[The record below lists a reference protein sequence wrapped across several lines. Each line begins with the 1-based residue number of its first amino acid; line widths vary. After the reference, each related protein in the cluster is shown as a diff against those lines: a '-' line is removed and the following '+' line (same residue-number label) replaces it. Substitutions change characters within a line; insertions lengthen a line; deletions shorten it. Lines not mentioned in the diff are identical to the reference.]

1 MLFVKESKFSV
12 HCRILPMTSI
22 SCRKSFEALFVPCGS
37 YRLPTFKT
45 ISRWV
50 LSSAVDVHDLH
61 VANNHDIHWRLQ
73 SSTSAGRSFLTANFI
88 LHLPQDRWTERY
100 RKVLLEPGFRGAGL
114 KLRAAFFTSRSG
126 KRFTGY
132 FSPFDTQPVPLRL
145 KVLCHKKWTL
155 HLPRFRVRGTWDLLP
170 RDIINAPSPRIRS
183 AMPARADAL
192 WTFRP
197 LVVVVLSALCSH
209 TTLTKLK

>member
-12 HCRILPMTSI
+12 HCRILRMTSI

-61 VANNHDIHWRLQ
+61 VANDHDIHWRLQ
-73 SSTSAGRSFLTANFI
+73 SSTSAERSFLTANFI
-88 LHLPQDRWTERY
+88 LHLPQDRWTEHY

-145 KVLCHKKWTL
+145 KVLCHKKWIL

-170 RDIINAPSPRIRS
+170 RLGFDLRC
-183 AMPARADAL
+183 
-192 WTFRP
+192 P
-197 LVVVVLSALCSH
+197 LVRTLCGRFALLLSLFSLLCVR
-209 TTLTKLK
+209 TLLWRS